1 MREIQNRKW
10 KIAIWRAKMSVFWSQ
25 MEMNQEFSEIDLPPP
40 ALQTM
45 CHNVWTVS
53 AILLLIYWSISLR
66 LSCEAP
72 RTSGWVTLPPQSV
85 GQSVGQSVHMTA
97 PGWGGQRTDDSAVIA
112 AATHQFVPP
121 LDLLLHILDGESP
134 DVVAVW
140 VGRDEGGGEKLQSK
154 WCV

>member
-1 MREIQNRKW
+1 MQNRKL
-10 KIAIWRAKMSVFWSQ
+10 KMAIWRCFWRQ
-25 MEMNQEFSEIDLPPP
+25 MEMNQEFSERDLPPP

-45 CHNVWTVS
+45 CHNVGTVS
-53 AILLLIYWSISLR
+53 AILLLIHWSISLK

-85 GQSVGQSVHMTA
+85 GQSVHMTA
-97 PGWGGQRTDDSAVIA
+97 PGWGGQRTDDSAIVA

-140 VGRDEGGGEKLQSK
+140 VGRDQGGGEKLQSK
-154 WCV
+154 WCA